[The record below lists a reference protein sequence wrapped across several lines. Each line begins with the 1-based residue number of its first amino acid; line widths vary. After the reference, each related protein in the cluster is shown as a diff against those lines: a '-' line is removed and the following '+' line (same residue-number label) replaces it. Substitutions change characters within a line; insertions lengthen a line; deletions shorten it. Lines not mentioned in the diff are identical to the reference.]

1 LLTNR
6 ASRTPALI
14 RWPHM
19 IIYLDIWNLYYYNF
33 TNLYIVLRL
42 SFVRQKRSDRPLLL
56 HGAHMEDPELE
67 KVTVRLPERYVRAL
81 DFLVKVDDF
90 PSRSEAIRA
99 AIRDFIYQRVDVVM
113 DKVKKMEEAEKTLAA
128 MEQFESEYL
137 MK

>member
-1 LLTNR
+1 
-6 ASRTPALI
+6 
-14 RWPHM
+14 
-19 IIYLDIWNLYYYNF
+19 
-33 TNLYIVLRL
+33 
-42 SFVRQKRSDRPLLL
+42 
-56 HGAHMEDPELE
+56 MEDPELE